1 LPSAGDQGTE
11 ATGGAKGAQA
21 PPPLPAKIS
30 IEIEISNTPQTIC
43 VGCQNVFVLTDF
55 SPAINL
61 EPPEIDISAVR
72 LPTTIAV
79 ACALKDKLSQPPVE
93 NASAL
98 AEAYNIR

>member
-1 LPSAGDQGTE
+1 LLAASRRPGTE

-21 PPPLPAKIS
+21 ILPANIS
-30 IEIEISNTPQTIC
+30 IQISNTPQTIC